1 VAEAS
6 IKIVKAVMFIGI
18 VIVIRSEVLASDMLI
33 GLNIVVDRFVLLSL
47 VFFAQLLLM
56 RNLLLHVAL
65 VLFLSVVEVFL
76 FVGHLLLI
84 LDSFFLSLFTLLEFS
99 AGLLSSISL
108 STSHPRSVSSWFV
121 FKFFILIIMMVR
133 PLMKRIFSIFMI
145 FTMDRF
151 VVDRL
156 VDKSVVILIFVVDN
170 PLKSLIVRARSLFV
184 YGSLFIDRL
193 LLDRF
198 LLDRLLLDRFLLDR
212 LRLRSSFIYVSTM
225 LISISVFVASV
236 VVLWFPVVHRLSI
249 VPTFLFEVVVVTVV
263 GFGSVGSGFAFLL
276 HLVRVNDGRVSQEFG
291 H

>member
-1 VAEAS
+1 MAEAS

-198 LLDRLLLDRFLLDR
+198 LLDRL
-212 LRLRSSFIYVSTM
+212 RLRSSFIYVSTM